1 MRRGLKLILP
11 MLLLVLLVGSALA
24 IDKTHDIIVTI
35 PEILE
40 LELSTDLIDL
50 GSFIEVGGVL
60 QERIAS
66 TTPLVVKYR
75 CNYPNGWELRV
86 SAVDFVNSE
95 HADLKIP
102 VDHLSWGTTPEAI
115 NNTMATSGNVVA
127 SGKEPVNTSINIYY
141 ALKLPENP
149 FAGQYSTT
157 VTYTLLAL

>member
-1 MRRGLKLILP
+1 V
-11 MLLLVLLVGSALA
+11 VLLVGTVFAVDA
-24 IDKTHDIIVTI
+24 THEIIVTI

-40 LELSTDLIDL
+40 LELSEDIIDL
-50 GSFIEVGGVL
+50 GSFVEVGGVF

-66 TTPLVVKYR
+66 TNPLVVKYR

-86 SAVDFVNSE
+86 SAVDFVNTDN
-95 HADLKIP
+95 ADMKIP